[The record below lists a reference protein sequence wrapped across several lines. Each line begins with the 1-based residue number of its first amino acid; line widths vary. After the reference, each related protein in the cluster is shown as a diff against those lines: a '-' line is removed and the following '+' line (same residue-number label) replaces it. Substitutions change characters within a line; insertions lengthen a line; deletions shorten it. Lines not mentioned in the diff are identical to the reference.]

1 MLDIGFFATIPL
13 GFKIFGAIVVTGLLF
28 TWGSAIA
35 NMLKLRK
42 SGINPLMA
50 PAFLADKVLNSQL
63 LAPTTSIEE
72 KLAEI
77 DRLFQNGT
85 ISADEHKSARI
96 AAISGK

>member
-1 MLDIGFFATIPL
+1 MLDLGFFATIPL
-13 GFKIFGAIVVTGLLF
+13 GFKILAVIVTIGALL
-28 TWGSAIA
+28 TWSSAIA
-35 NMLKLRK
+35 NLIKLRK

-50 PAFLADKVLNSQL
+50 PAVLADKVLKSQL
-63 LAPTTSIEE
+63 LAPTSSIEE

-85 ISADEHKSARI
+85 ISAEEHKTARI